1 MGCELAPVL
10 PAWGFTE
17 NPNSPYQYMG
27 KTYVESVFGISQL
40 KDMGFKVKMTGSVWM
55 QGAMGILPPRTAGM
69 TLQEIRTANLA
80 NQDLLGRGY
89 PLLSESASV
98 ESKER
103 MPEHSR
109 WRGYPKYFSRLAV
122 TNAYRYR

>member
-55 QGAMGILPPRTAGM
+55 QGAMGILPPPDRRHDLAGD
-69 TLQEIRTANLA
+69 THRQPRQPGPAWT
-80 NQDLLGRGY
+80 RV
-89 PLLSESASV
+89 SS
-98 ESKER
+98 
-103 MPEHSR
+103 PE
-109 WRGYPKYFSRLAV
+109 
-122 TNAYRYR
+122 